1 MTYKMSSY
9 FHIMCLLATRSN
21 GGFYYGYSYYND
33 NNYYNC
39 YSYHTSLSQC
49 YKYHYWWNSCGNYY
63 NNLGIVC
70 YDPSEG
76 K

>member
-1 MTYKMSSY
+1 MTYKMSAH

-33 NNYYNC
+33 YNHYHC
-39 YSYHTSLSQC
+39 YSSDTSLSQC
-49 YKYHYWWNSCGNYY
+49 YKHYTSSCGSYY
-63 NNLGIVC
+63 DNFGVVC